1 MRNLLDDELNQYRV
15 PFSDMQLLLNPGV
28 KQDAWNG
35 NFLLPV
41 LGKKEIAEQLG
52 HKADK
57 PYVYLRIIAASG
69 GGWDHVSISAE
80 NPDGS
85 LRTPRWGEM
94 EFVKRLF
101 FKEDEVAMQLHVTP
115 KDHINLNP
123 YVLHLWRP
131 HKQRIPLPPKSYV

>member
-57 PYVYLRIIAASG
+57 PYVYLRIIASSG

-80 NPDGS
+80 NPDGT

-94 EFVKRLF
+94 EFAKRLF
-101 FKEDEVAMQLHVTP
+101 FKEDEVAMQLHVAT

-131 HKQRIPLPPKSYV
+131 HHKKIPLPPKKYV